1 MIYAQKY
8 GITLDIMQN
17 IQIDQTDR
25 RILVILQSEPGIN
38 ASEIGERIGLSQS
51 AVWRRIQSLREEG
64 VIHEQPVKLDRE
76 KVGLN
81 TMVFAHVKLT
91 SHGRSN
97 LADFSAAVREYP
109 EVLDCYV
116 VLGNVDFLLR
126 IVTEDIKAYERF
138 FFEKLSQLPGI
149 QEVNS
154 SIVLSDIKHSTILP
168 I

>member
-1 MIYAQKY
+1 MQ
-8 GITLDIMQN
+8 TLHLDH
-17 IQIDQTDR
+17 TDR
-25 RILVILQSEPGIN
+25 RILELLQTEPGIN
-38 ASEIGERIGLSQS
+38 ASEIGEKIGLSQS

-64 VIHEQPVKLDRE
+64 VIRDQPVKLDRE

-97 LADFSAAVREYP
+97 LADFSEAVRKYP

-116 VLGNVDFLLR
+116 LLGNVDFLLR
-126 IVTEDIKAYERF
+126 IVTEDIKAYEQF

-154 SIVLSDIKHSTILP
+154 SIVLSDIKHTTVLP

>member
-1 MIYAQKY
+1 
-8 GITLDIMQN
+8 MQAVEL
-17 IQIDQTDR
+17 DQTDR
-25 RILVILQSEPGIN
+25 RILDWLQRQPGIN
-38 ASEIGERIGLSQS
+38 ASELGEKIGLSQS
-51 AVWRRIQSLREEG
+51 AAWRRIQRLRDEG
-64 VIHEQPVKLDRE
+64 VIREQPVKIDRE

-97 LADFSAAVREYP
+97 LAEFSEAVREFP

-126 IVTEDIKAYERF
+126 IVTEDIKAYEQF

-154 SIVLSDIKHSTILP
+154 SIVLSDIKHTTVLP

>member
-1 MIYAQKY
+1 
-8 GITLDIMQN
+8 MQAVEL
-17 IQIDQTDR
+17 DQTDR
-25 RILVILQSEPGIN
+25 RILEWLQKLPGVN
-38 ASEIGERIGLSQS
+38 AAEIGDRIGLSQS
-51 AVWRRIQSLREEG
+51 AVWRRMQRLRDEG
-64 VIHEQPVKLDRE
+64 VIHEQPVKIDRE

-97 LADFSAAVREYP
+97 LAEFSAAVREFP

-126 IVTEDIKAYERF
+126 IVTEDIKSYEQF

-154 SIVLSDIKHSTILP
+154 SIVLSDIKHTTVLP
-168 I
+168 M

>member
-1 MIYAQKY
+1 MQTIS
-8 GITLDIMQN
+8 LDSV
-17 IQIDQTDR
+17 DR
-25 RILVILQSEPGIN
+25 RILGLLQSEPGLN
-38 ASEIGERIGLSQS
+38 ATAIGERIGLSQS
-51 AVWRRIQSLREEG
+51 AVWRRMQSLREDG
-64 VIHEQPVKLDRE
+64 VIRDQPVKIDRE

-81 TMVFAHVKLT
+81 TMVFAQVKLT

-97 LADFSAAVREYP
+97 LAAFAEAVAGYP

-116 VLGNVDFLLR
+116 LLGNVDFLLR
-126 IVTEDIKAYERF
+126 IVTEDIKAYEQF

-154 SIVLSDIKHSTILP
+154 SISLSEIKHSSVLP

>member
-1 MIYAQKY
+1 MQPVHLDAIDRKILELLQK
-8 GITLDIMQN
+8 TA
-17 IQIDQTDR
+17 
-25 RILVILQSEPGIN
+25 GIN
-38 ASEIGERIGLSQS
+38 ASGIGDKIGLSQS
-51 AVWRRIQSLREEG
+51 ACWRRIQRLRDEG
-64 VIHEQPVKLDRE
+64 VIKEQPVKLDRE

-91 SHGRSN
+91 SHGRGN
-97 LADFSAAVREYP
+97 LAAFSTAVSQYP

-116 VLGNVDFLLR
+116 LLGNVDFLLR

-154 SIVLSDIKHSTILP
+154 SIVLSDIKHTTVLP

>member
-1 MIYAQKY
+1 MNYAFRCS
-8 GITLDIMQN
+8 ITLINMQP
-17 IQIDQTDR
+17 IHIDQTDR
-25 RILVILQSEPGIN
+25 RILEILQTEPGIN
-38 ASEIGERIGLSQS
+38 ASEIGEKIGLSQS
-51 AVWRRIQSLREEG
+51 AVWRRIQSLREAG

-97 LADFSAAVREYP
+97 LAEFSAAVREYP

-126 IVTEDIKAYERF
+126 IVTEDIKAYEQF

-154 SIVLSDIKHSTILP
+154 SIVLSDIKHSTVLP

>member
-1 MIYAQKY
+1 MNYAEKQR
-8 GITLDIMQN
+8 ITLLIMQA
-17 IQIDQTDR
+17 IHLDHTDR
-25 RILVILQSEPGIN
+25 RILALLQTEPGIN
-38 ASEIGERIGLSQS
+38 ASEIGEKIGLSQS

-64 VIHEQPVKLDRE
+64 VIREQPVKLDRE

-97 LADFSAAVREYP
+97 LADFSEAVRKYP

-116 VLGNVDFLLR
+116 LLGNVDFLLR
-126 IVTEDIKAYERF
+126 IVTEDIKAYEQF

-154 SIVLSDIKHSTILP
+154 SIVLSDIKHTTVLP

>member
-8 GITLDIMQN
+8 GITLVIMQN

-126 IVTEDIKAYERF
+126 IVTEDIKAYEQF

>member
-1 MIYAQKY
+1 
-8 GITLDIMQN
+8 MQT
-17 IQIDQTDR
+17 IDLDQTDR
-25 RILVILQSEPGIN
+25 RILEWLQKEPGIN
-38 ASEIGERIGLSQS
+38 AAELGEKISLSQS
-51 AVWRRIQSLREEG
+51 AVWRRIQHLRDEG
-64 VIHEQPVKLDRE
+64 VIKDQPVKIDRE

-97 LADFSAAVREYP
+97 LAAFSEAVSDYP

-126 IVTEDIKAYERF
+126 IVTEDIKAYEQF

-154 SIVLSDIKHSTILP
+154 SIVLSDIKHTTVLP

>member
-1 MIYAQKY
+1 MQ
-8 GITLDIMQN
+8 TVRLDN
-17 IQIDQTDR
+17 TDR
-25 RILVILQSEPGIN
+25 RILEILQTEPGIN

-64 VIHEQPVKLDRE
+64 VIKEQPVKLDRE

-97 LADFSAAVREYP
+97 LAEFSAAVSKYP

-116 VLGNVDFLLR
+116 LLGNVDFLLR
-126 IVTEDIKAYERF
+126 IVTEDIKSYEQF

-154 SIVLSDIKHSTILP
+154 SIVLSDIKHTTVLP

>member
-1 MIYAQKY
+1 MNYAENQR
-8 GITLDIMQN
+8 ITLIIMQA
-17 IQIDQTDR
+17 IHLDHTDR
-25 RILVILQSEPGIN
+25 RILELLQTEPGIN
-38 ASEIGERIGLSQS
+38 ASEIGEKIGLSQS

-64 VIHEQPVKLDRE
+64 VIREQPVKLDRE

-97 LADFSAAVREYP
+97 LADFSEAVRKYP

-116 VLGNVDFLLR
+116 LLGNVDFLLR
-126 IVTEDIKAYERF
+126 IVTEDIKAYEQF

-154 SIVLSDIKHSTILP
+154 SIVLSDIKHTTVLP

>member
-1 MIYAQKY
+1 MNYAKKCS
-8 GITLDIMQN
+8 ITLKIMQP
-17 IQIDQTDR
+17 IHIDQTDR
-25 RILVILQSEPGIN
+25 RILEILQTEPGIN
-38 ASEIGERIGLSQS
+38 ASEIGEKIGLSQS
-51 AVWRRIQSLREEG
+51 AVWRRIQSLREAG

-97 LADFSAAVREYP
+97 LAEFSAAVREYP

-126 IVTEDIKAYERF
+126 IVTEDIKAYEQF

-154 SIVLSDIKHSTILP
+154 SIVLSDIKHSTVLP